1 MLFNIMIYTLK
12 QFNTSKVHNKLILV
26 TLLIVSTPFLILSKL
41 AQNNFI
47 ITQDTNLTELMLVS
61 MALPYQYYLPITA
74 AFFYIL
80 NDIFWGLDEKH
91 IYFFNSRKRWII
103 NKVISSIFI
112 SFTYVTLVYIFISL
126 IFYFKLKLAI
136 NTDFIIYSIIS
147 IILGSLVYIIYSLF
161 CILVYLLFRNKKSIY
176 ISIVYISILS
186 LSVAEPPS

>member
-161 CILVYLLFRNKKSIY
+161 CILVYLHINCIY
-176 ISIVYISILS
+176 LNFILNCCWNIFGCMAS
-186 LSVAEPPS
+186 SE